1 MLQVKQRSLTRTVE
15 TRDFS
20 PSGSIT
26 LDLPMGYDQDS
37 VLVRLSGVITIGTA
51 PSTYHTHMIPRLV
64 SRIDIFSNGKNK
76 FHEVTGLMACL
87 GNFERANANTL
98 TDLAAGTGAKTVDA
112 YFRIDNVNPDGPR
125 PKDSSLHTAKPFMSK
140 MQIKV
145 QFGAYVDMVLT
156 AGAFAVTSHALTCE
170 VMVEETIEFEDAAY
184 FEDRLVKVQSII
196 EETVDATK
204 TSHRVKLAT
213 GELLLRGVK
222 VYALDETGALSNAVI
237 NSAQIKSGV
246 DVAYFKSGS
255 AARESNKAH
264 YNLQGSQQVTGFYY
278 FDLCPKGQLNQLW
291 DTRGRSELDLV
302 LDVTKPAGGD
312 AKLVVVPVQ
321 FYEQDNAGV
330 RSNLG
335 LNGK

>member
-1 MLQVKQRSLTRTVE
+1 MLTVKQRNLTRTVE

-26 LDLPMGYDQDS
+26 LDLPMGYDQNS
-37 VLVRLSGVITIGTA
+37 VVVRLSGTITIGTA
-51 PSTYHTHMIPRLV
+51 PTTYHTHMLPRLI
-64 SRIDIFSNGKNK
+64 SRIDIFGNGKNK
-76 FHEVTGLMACL
+76 YHELTGLMACL
-87 GNFERANANTL
+87 GNFERKGANTL
-98 TDLAAGTGAKTVDA
+98 TDVASGTGAKTIDG

-140 MQIKV
+140 LQIKI
-145 QFGAYVDMVLT
+145 QFGAYVDMVVT
-156 AGAFAVTSHALTCE
+156 AGSFAVTSHALTCE
-170 VMVEETIEFEDAAY
+170 VMVEETIEFDDNAY
-184 FEDRLVKVQSII
+184 FEDRLVKTQSII
-196 EETVDATK
+196 EETIDATK

-237 NSAQIKSGV
+237 NSAQLKSGV

-255 AARESNKAH
+255 AAREANKAD

-278 FDLCPKGQLNQLW
+278 FDLCPQGQLNQLW

-312 AKLVVVPVQ
+312 AKVIVVPVQ
-321 FYEQDNAGV
+321 FYEQDNAAV
-330 RSNLG
+330 RASLG